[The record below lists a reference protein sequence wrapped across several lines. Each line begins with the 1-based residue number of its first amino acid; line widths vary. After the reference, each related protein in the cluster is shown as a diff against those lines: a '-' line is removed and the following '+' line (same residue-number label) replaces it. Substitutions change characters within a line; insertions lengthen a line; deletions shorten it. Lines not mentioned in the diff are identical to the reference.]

1 MSNPKLRPRVIK
13 LAEGILIGAIKKV
26 DDFDSANFSYVSY
39 AGMASR
45 RYSVVYNVISLIR
58 AFDRSFGVTRIEDA
72 LNKKRIDMKIVSGVL
87 KQSYKYGRI
96 YVYTEFDEQDAI
108 VIEYSTLDYAG
119 QQIVAVTY

>member
-1 MSNPKLRPRVIK
+1 MSNPKLRPKVIK
-13 LAEGILIGAIKKV
+13 LTESILIGAIKKV

-39 AGMASR
+39 AGMASK
-45 RYSVVYNVISLIR
+45 RYSVVYNVISLIH
-58 AFDRSFGVTRIEDA
+58 AFDRAFGVTRIEDA

-87 KQSYKYGRI
+87 RQSYKYGRI

>member
-1 MSNPKLRPRVIK
+1 MSNPKLRPSVIK
-13 LAEGILIGAIKKV
+13 LTEGVFTGAIKKV
-26 DDFDSANFSYVSY
+26 DDFDSANFSYVSF

-45 RYSVVYNVISLIR
+45 RYSVVYNVIILIR
-58 AFDRSFGVTRIEDA
+58 AFDSAFRVTRIEDA
-72 LNKKRIDMKIVSGVL
+72 LNKKRIDMKTVSGVL

-96 YVYTEFDEQDAI
+96 YVYTELDEQDAI

>member
-1 MSNPKLRPRVIK
+1 
-13 LAEGILIGAIKKV
+13 
-26 DDFDSANFSYVSY
+26 
-39 AGMASR
+39 MASR